1 MQAVRWYSQENAET
15 DAQKA
20 AQEVT
25 QEANEE
31 SVGSGEQTADTVNL
45 RDKPAAFV
53 RNLVF
58 EVTETHLKEA
68 FATYGSVLDTY
79 IARDPRGMSRGYGFV
94 TFDTKE
100 ALDAACAAVDG
111 SFWHGRRVTCAPR
124 EHKVREPREEREKP
138 KTEPSA
144 QLFVGN
150 IPYETTDAELNR
162 LFSELDNVTDV
173 RIAVDRTTGWPRGFA
188 HVDFADADA
197 AAAGME
203 KLKAVQIGERK
214 LRVDFASG
222 YQKRDGGDGGRRD
235 YGDRSERG
243 SRGGDR
249 GGRGGGR
256 GGGRNDYGGNRGGD
270 RGGDRRGGRGDY
282 GGDSQF

>member
-15 DAQKA
+15 DVQEA
-20 AQEVT
+20 AQEAT
-25 QEANEE
+25 GELEA
-31 SVGSGEQTADTVNL
+31 SGEQTTETGNI

-68 FATYGSVLDTY
+68 FATYGNVLDTY

-94 TFDTKE
+94 TFETKE

-124 EHKVREPREEREKP
+124 EHKVRAPREEREKP
-138 KTEPSA
+138 RAEPSA

-203 KLKAVQIGERK
+203 KLSAVQIGDRK
-214 LRVDFASG
+214 LRVDYASG
-222 YQKRDGGDGGRRD
+222 YQKNDGGAREGARRD
-235 YGDRSERG
+235 YGDRSDRG
-243 SRGGDR
+243 GRGGDR

-256 GGGRNDYGGNRGGD
+256 SDYGGSRGGD
-270 RGGDRRGGRGDY
+270 RGGDRRGGRGGY
-282 GGDSQF
+282 GGESQF